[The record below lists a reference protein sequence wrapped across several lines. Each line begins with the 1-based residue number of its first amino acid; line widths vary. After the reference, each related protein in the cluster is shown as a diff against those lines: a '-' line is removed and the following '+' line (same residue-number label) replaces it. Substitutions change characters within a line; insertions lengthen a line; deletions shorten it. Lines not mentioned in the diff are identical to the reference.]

1 MLKIR
6 YHSKFKKEYKQALQ
20 HPGNKAE
27 QLQTVLEY
35 LVQEKTLPRKYHDH
49 ALTGKYTGFRECH
62 IRPNWLLI
70 YKIEPE
76 IVTLVLSRTGSHSE
90 LF

>member
-49 ALTGKYTGFRECH
+49 ALTGKYT
-62 IRPNWLLI
+62 
-70 YKIEPE
+70 
-76 IVTLVLSRTGSHSE
+76 
-90 LF
+90 